1 MADHA
6 IMNHRDCEPTDVI
19 FTDSRGYK
27 LTHYCLAER
36 LMQVEYHKIIEETE
50 SPLGDKMLTS
60 SVLVD
65 FLETGFRG
73 YHNFSTKELIDE
85 FDPDVEELFYG
96 LWHDDSLP
104 WDVNEEDPL
113 YSDEQD
119 QRNT

>member
-6 IMNHRDCEPTDVI
+6 IMNHRDCEPSDVI

-36 LMQVEYHKIIEETE
+36 LMQVEYHKIQQETE
-50 SPLGDKMLTS
+50 GSHTS
-60 SVLVD
+60 TVLVD

-85 FDPDVEELFYG
+85 FDSDTEAEFYG